1 METTKN
7 ELRLTGITRY
17 RDVEEGRLLLSAEG
31 HSKSW
36 KAIWLTD
43 LRVNDI
49 SCLPPGEIPIR
60 YKHYHEWVDCPRLRL
75 NHQNFMWIVPLDS
88 DNYIDM
94 GVNLYLCDNKG
105 FPNPLKRRDY
115 ENMVNALYSY
125 RIDRLIVEMPVVT
138 IEDSRFHPD
147 NIMGLVDFWD

>member
-1 METTKN
+1 METKKN
-7 ELRLTGITRY
+7 ELRLTDITRY
-17 RDVEEGRLLLSAEG
+17 RDVEEGRLVLSAEG
-31 HSKSW
+31 HRKSW
-36 KAIWLTD
+36 KAIWLAK
-43 LRVNDI
+43 LNVINV
-49 SCLPPGEIPIR
+49 SCLPRGEIPIR

-94 GVNLYLCDNKG
+94 GVNLYLCEDKG

-125 RIDRLIVEMPVVT
+125 RIDKLTVEMPAVT

>member
-1 METTKN
+1 METKKN
-7 ELRLTGITRY
+7 ELRLTDITRY
-17 RDVEEGRLLLSAEG
+17 RDVEEGRLVLSAEG
-31 HSKSW
+31 HRKSW

-43 LRVNDI
+43 LRVNNI
-49 SCLPPGEIPIR
+49 SFLPQGEIPIS

-94 GVNLYLCDNKG
+94 GVNLYLCDGKG

-125 RIDRLIVEMPVVT
+125 RIDKLTVEMPAVT
-138 IEDSRFHPD
+138 IEDSRFHSD

>member
-1 METTKN
+1 MEPKKN
-7 ELRLTGITRY
+7 DLRLTDITRY
-17 RDVEEGRLLLSAEG
+17 RDVEEGRLVLSAEG
-31 HSKSW
+31 HRKSW

-49 SCLPPGEIPIR
+49 SFLPQGEIPIS

-94 GVNLYLCDNKG
+94 GVNLYLCDNNG

-125 RIDRLIVEMPVVT
+125 RIDKLTVEMPAVT

>member
-1 METTKN
+1 METKKN
-7 ELRLTGITRY
+7 ELRLTDITRY
-17 RDVEEGRLLLSAEG
+17 RDVEEGRLVLSAEG
-31 HSKSW
+31 HRKSW
-36 KAIWLTD
+36 KAIWLAK
-43 LRVNDI
+43 LNVINV
-49 SCLPPGEIPIR
+49 SCLPRGEIPIR

-94 GVNLYLCDNKG
+94 GVNLYLCDDKG

-125 RIDRLIVEMPVVT
+125 RIDKLTVEMPAVT

>member
-1 METTKN
+1 METKKN
-7 ELRLTGITRY
+7 ELRLTDITRY
-17 RDVEEGRLLLSAEG
+17 RDVEEGRLVLGAEG
-31 HSKSW
+31 HRKSW

-49 SCLPPGEIPIR
+49 SFLPQGEIPIS

-94 GVNLYLCDNKG
+94 GVNLYLCDNNG

-125 RIDRLIVEMPVVT
+125 RIDKLTVEMPAVT

>member
-1 METTKN
+1 METKKN
-7 ELRLTGITRY
+7 ELRLTDITRY
-17 RDVEEGRLLLSAEG
+17 RDVEEGRLVLSAEG
-31 HSKSW
+31 HRKSW

-49 SCLPPGEIPIR
+49 SFLPQGEIPIS

-94 GVNLYLCDNKG
+94 GVNLYLCDDKG

-125 RIDRLIVEMPVVT
+125 RIDKLTVEMPAVT

>member
-1 METTKN
+1 METKKI
-7 ELRLTGITRY
+7 ELRLTDITRY
-17 RDVEEGRLLLSAEG
+17 RDVEEGRLVLSAEG
-31 HSKSW
+31 HRKSW
-36 KAIWLTD
+36 KAIWLAK
-43 LRVNDI
+43 LNVINV
-49 SCLPPGEIPIR
+49 SSLPRGEIPIR
-60 YKHYHEWVDCPRLRL
+60 YKHYHGWVDCPRLRL

-94 GVNLYLCDNKG
+94 GVNLYLCDDKG
-105 FPNPLKRRDY
+105 FPNPQKRRDY

>member
-1 METTKN
+1 METKKN
-7 ELRLTGITRY
+7 ELRLTDITRY
-17 RDVEEGRLLLSAEG
+17 RDVEEGRLVLSAEG

-36 KAIWLTD
+36 KAIWLAK
-43 LRVNDI
+43 LNVINV
-49 SCLPPGEIPIR
+49 SCLPRGEIPIR

-94 GVNLYLCDNKG
+94 GVNLYLCDDKG

>member
-1 METTKN
+1 METKKN
-7 ELRLTGITRY
+7 ELRLTDITRY
-17 RDVEEGRLLLSAEG
+17 RDVEEGRLVLSAEG
-31 HSKSW
+31 HRKSW
-36 KAIWLTD
+36 KAIWLAK
-43 LRVNDI
+43 LNVINV
-49 SCLPPGEIPIR
+49 SCLPQGEIAIS

-94 GVNLYLCDNKG
+94 GVNLYLCDNNG

-125 RIDRLIVEMPVVT
+125 RIDKLTVEMPAVT

>member
-43 LRVNDI
+43 LRVNNI
-49 SCLPPGEIPIR
+49 SFLPQGEIPIR

-94 GVNLYLCDNKG
+94 GVNLYLCDDKG

-125 RIDRLIVEMPVVT
+125 RIDKLTVEMPAVT

>member
-1 METTKN
+1 METKKN
-7 ELRLTGITRY
+7 ELRLTDITRY
-17 RDVEEGRLLLSAEG
+17 RDVEEGRLVLSAEG
-31 HSKSW
+31 HRKSW

-43 LRVNDI
+43 LRVNNI
-49 SCLPPGEIPIR
+49 SFLPQGEIPIS

-94 GVNLYLCDNKG
+94 GVNLYLCDNNG

-125 RIDRLIVEMPVVT
+125 RIDKLTVEMPAVT
-138 IEDSRFHPD
+138 IEDSHFHPD

>member
-1 METTKN
+1 METKKN
-7 ELRLTGITRY
+7 ELRLTDITRY
-17 RDVEEGRLLLSAEG
+17 RDVEEGRLVLSAEG
-31 HSKSW
+31 HRKSW
-36 KAIWLTD
+36 KAIWLAK
-43 LRVNDI
+43 LNVINV
-49 SCLPPGEIPIR
+49 SCLPRGEIPIR

>member
-1 METTKN
+1 METKKN
-7 ELRLTGITRY
+7 ELRLTDITRY
-17 RDVEEGRLLLSAEG
+17 RDVEEGRLVLSAEG
-31 HSKSW
+31 HRKSW

-49 SCLPPGEIPIR
+49 SFLPQGEIPIS

-94 GVNLYLCDNKG
+94 GVNLYLCDNNG

-125 RIDRLIVEMPVVT
+125 RIDKLTVEMPAVT

>member
-1 METTKN
+1 METKKK
-7 ELRLTGITRY
+7 ELRLTDITRY
-17 RDVEEGRLLLSAEG
+17 RDVEEGRLVLSAEG
-31 HSKSW
+31 HRKSW

-49 SCLPPGEIPIR
+49 SFLPQGEIPIS

-94 GVNLYLCDNKG
+94 GVNLYLCDNNG

-125 RIDRLIVEMPVVT
+125 RIDKLTVEMPAVT